1 MKYVVVFFLFNVT
14 LAFSQ
19 TKTFG
24 EDIANQ
30 KIISTAQVAGLYS
43 STEKF
48 NTSFKAKVTDVCQV
62 KGCWMKLDIGN
73 DNQVMVN
80 FKDYG
85 FFVPKD
91 IKGKEVIVSGEA
103 YMRNISVEELR
114 HYARDRGE
122 SESFIQEINDPKE
135 ILSLKAVSYTHL
147 RAHET

>member
-1 MKYVVVFFLFNVT
+1 MKYVLVIFLFSIR

-30 KIISTAQVAGLYS
+30 KIMSKAQVAGLYS

-48 NTSFKAKVTDVCQV
+48 DTSFKAKVTDVCQV

-80 FKDYG
+80 FKNYG

-122 SESFIQEINDPKE
+122 AESSILEINEPKE
-135 ILSLKAVSYTHL
+135 ILSLKANGVIL
-147 RAHET
+147 FN

>member
-1 MKYVVVFFLFNVT
+1 MKYVIVFFLFNVT

-114 HYARDRGE
+114 HYALDRGE
-122 SESFIQEINDPKE
+122 SESSIQEINDPKE
-135 ILSLKAVSYTHL
+135 ILSLEANGVIL
-147 RAHET
+147 FN

>member
-122 SESFIQEINDPKE
+122 SESSIQEINDPKE
-135 ILSLKAVSYTHL
+135 ILSLKANGVIL
-147 RAHET
+147 FN

>member
-122 SESFIQEINDPKE
+122 SC
-135 ILSLKAVSYTHL
+135 LLYTSPSP
-147 RAHET
+147 RDRG

>member
-1 MKYVVVFFLFNVT
+1 MKYVIVFFLFNVT

-135 ILSLKAVSYTHL
+135 ILSLKANGVIL
-147 RAHET
+147 FN

>member
-135 ILSLKAVSYTHL
+135 ILSLKANGVIL
-147 RAHET
+147 FN

>member
-1 MKYVVVFFLFNVT
+1 MKYVVIFFLFNVT

-73 DNQVMVN
+73 DNQV
-80 FKDYG
+80 
-85 FFVPKD
+85 
-91 IKGKEVIVSGEA
+91 
-103 YMRNISVEELR
+103 
-114 HYARDRGE
+114 
-122 SESFIQEINDPKE
+122 
-135 ILSLKAVSYTHL
+135 LSLIHI
-147 RAHET
+147 